1 MMIEA
6 ISLDKSRLFSIVKII
21 WLAAVVVGGIF
32 YIAKNYSLASQ
43 YLQTI
48 QPLKL
53 VLSFVLI
60 LIMRTLHPHL
70 VQHSLVLADSYL
82 DFKQVFSIVSISQ
95 LGKYIPGGIWQFVAR
110 FSAYKENQLSYKG
123 MGVSFLIEN
132 VWLVLGS
139 LFVGVFFIFLGGP
152 ATPLQQTSS
161 AAAAFFYGMIAF
173 LAMLFW
179 ITTLFATEYG
189 VKSTNRQPSWRA
201 ALIQFVS
208 QTSMWVFLGLSFALL
223 FQDLAS
229 FSDVSQ
235 VTGAFIWSF
244 LAGYLAIFAPGGIGV
259 REYVAVLLL
268 SSLFASNEVGM
279 VTILHRVLYTLAEF
293 LLAGVAF
300 LLNRRTRLAAG
311 QPVASTAA
319 EERLNE
325 G

>member
-1 MMIEA
+1 MIEA

-21 WLAAVVVGGIF
+21 WLVAVVVGGIL
-32 YIAKNYSLASQ
+32 YLAKNYSIASQ

-152 ATPLQQTSS
+152 ATPL
-161 AAAAFFYGMIAF
+161 
-173 LAMLFW
+173 
-179 ITTLFATEYG
+179 
-189 VKSTNRQPSWRA
+189 
-201 ALIQFVS
+201 
-208 QTSMWVFLGLSFALL
+208 
-223 FQDLAS
+223 
-229 FSDVSQ
+229 
-235 VTGAFIWSF
+235 
-244 LAGYLAIFAPGGIGV
+244 
-259 REYVAVLLL
+259 
-268 SSLFASNEVGM
+268 
-279 VTILHRVLYTLAEF
+279 
-293 LLAGVAF
+293 
-300 LLNRRTRLAAG
+300 
-311 QPVASTAA
+311 
-319 EERLNE
+319 
-325 G
+325 